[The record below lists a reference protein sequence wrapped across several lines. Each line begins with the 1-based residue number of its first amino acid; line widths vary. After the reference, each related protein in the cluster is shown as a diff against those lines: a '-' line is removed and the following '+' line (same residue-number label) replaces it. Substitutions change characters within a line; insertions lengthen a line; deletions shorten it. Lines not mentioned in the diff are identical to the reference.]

1 MTKKNITSLTKTKA
15 KKEYRWLLEQQE
27 STIDKYS
34 KIISRATGQ
43 TKEEVGAEIQA
54 IYLDNLRKAD
64 DPVAMMK
71 ENLVTLMLK
80 KQTSD
85 YLKERMANEALK
97 EAEEMG
103 DEEQIKKIEGDMI
116 NNLMISDFDLKFHKV
131 IQDTIKEVS
140 KSEPRTPHPKGV
152 IDDDKVFFTVEEKK

>member
-1 MTKKNITSLTKTKA
+1 MTKTQA

-27 STIDKYS
+27 ETINKYS

-43 TKEEVGAEIQA
+43 TKEETAAEIQA

-85 YLKERMANEALK
+85 YLKERMHKEALDK
-97 EAEEMG
+97 AEAEGDTKKAKEIESEMI
-103 DEEQIKKIEGDMI
+103 D
-116 NNLMISDFDLKFHKV
+116 NLMISDFDLKFHKT
-131 IQDTIKEVS
+131 IQDTIKEVN
-140 KSEPRTPHPKGV
+140 KSEPRNPHPKSV
-152 IDDDKVFFTVEEKK
+152 IDDDKVFFEVKEEDKNE